1 MKLGQELNYQ
11 GVRFIQKR
19 RAKRGKV
26 KVAIICFALGILLG
40 LGWGL
45 ISRRSHDVNNYC
57 EQWDSSKHDY
67 IRVVK

>member
-1 MKLGQELNYQ
+1 MRIIEELDGTFLNK
-11 GVRFIQKR
+11 GVHYR
-19 RAKRGKV
+19 RMV
-26 KVAIICFALGILLG
+26 KCALICFCLGILLG

-45 ISRRSHDVNNYC
+45 ISKRNHDVNNYC